1 MAWADFQWIDWGGTP
16 HLEDLDAAHLE
27 WQERLA
33 RFSSSSAFRP
43 WDPRALQFALEAAS
57 EARATSTT
65 ALEYWD
71 AVGSSWSSNS
81 SQLAQWMD
89 PDQLNRVL
97 ALLGQSSIAS
107 EGLATAREMGQLGP
121 LVDATIDATKKDLKK
136 ATPWYVWGLLAIGT
150 IGLLR
155 GK

>member
-1 MAWADFQWIDWGGTP
+1 MAWRDWQWVGWGGTP

-33 RFSSSSAFRP
+33 GFSSSPAFRP
-43 WDPRALQFALEAAS
+43 WDPRALQFALEAAA

-89 PDQLNRVL
+89 PDQLNKVL
-97 ALLGQSSIAS
+97 ALLGQSSIAA
-107 EGLATAREMGQLGP
+107 EGLSTAREMGQLGP
-121 LVDATIDATKKDLKK
+121 LVDATVDATKDDLKR
-136 ATPWYVWGLLAIGT
+136 ATPWYVWGLLGIGVLS
-150 IGLLR
+150 LLR